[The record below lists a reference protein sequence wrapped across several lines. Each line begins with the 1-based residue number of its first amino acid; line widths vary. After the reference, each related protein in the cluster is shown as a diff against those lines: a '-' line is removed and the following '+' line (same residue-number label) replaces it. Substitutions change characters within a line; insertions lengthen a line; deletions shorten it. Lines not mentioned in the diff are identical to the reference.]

1 MKLQDHSSGDAALV
15 ARTLAGEREAFSPLL
30 LRYYPS
36 VLRLCGR
43 LLGPAQAQDVAQE
56 TALQSFLNLAHL
68 HEPAR
73 FGAWLHAI
81 AANLARME
89 LRRRRLLSLEALGD
103 GAPLTVLWSAGAPTP
118 EEVQAARE
126 VHDAIVAALGELST
140 VNREVVIGFYL
151 EGYSY
156 AELAELL
163 GVPVSTVKGR
173 LFKGRRQLQRTL
185 EPLAHEVLKP
195 DHRGRKE
202 PMMEASELVEMRV
215 DSIKIQPD
223 PEHWLVILRA
233 VQEDRILPI
242 WIGPFEAKAI
252 AIVLEGGQQPHRPMT
267 HDLTMQLLE
276 TLKTQVR
283 RVIVSKILDNTFY
296 AEITLTQ
303 DGQTHLVD
311 ARPSDAL
318 ALAVRAGTPVY
329 VARAVLDAAGGP
341 DNEAFWEQATARL
354 CEWETHHAQGAEAAE
369 QPEAE

>member
-1 MKLQDHSSGDAALV
+1 
-15 ARTLAGEREAFSPLL
+15 
-30 LRYYPS
+30 
-36 VLRLCGR
+36 
-43 LLGPAQAQDVAQE
+43 
-56 TALQSFLNLAHL
+56 
-68 HEPAR
+68 
-73 FGAWLHAI
+73 
-81 AANLARME
+81 

-103 GAPLTVLWSAGAPTP
+103 GAPLAVLWSAGAPTP
-118 EEVQAARE
+118 EEVHAARE

-195 DHRGRKE
+195 DRRRRKE
-202 PMMEASELVEMRV
+202 PMMDESELVEMRI

-223 PEHWLVILRA
+223 PEHWLVLLRA
-233 VQEDRILPI
+233 VNEDRILPI
-242 WIGPFEAKAI
+242 WIGPFEAGAI
-252 AIVLEGGQQPHRPMT
+252 AIVLEGQQPHRPMT

-283 RVIVSKILDNTFY
+283 RVVVSKILDNTFY
-296 AEITLTQ
+296 AEIALVQ
-303 DGQTHLVD
+303 DGQDHLVD

-318 ALAVRAGTPVY
+318 ALAVRAGTPIY
-329 VARAVLDAAGGP
+329 AARAVLDAVGGP
-341 DNEAFWEQATARL
+341 DDEAYWAKVTASL

-369 QPEAE
+369 QPKTE